1 MGRSPRSLDGGL
13 GDGENVSREAVLMIL
28 EKEGDGV
35 EKAPQN
41 YSSPCRRSHDVAM
54 KNRRT
59 SVKLPILLGFIL
71 VAFIFTTP
79 HTVPVIPTRLRGQV
93 GAWLKMCG
101 SHLGWQD
108 PSVIDIR
115 TRPEDLAKDPR
126 VMHEIP
132 QYVLDYAPLVHL
144 YSEEQFW
151 PCDIKEHLFHVTPEL
166 NYTPIQGLP
175 QLNLSNLDQLNE
187 FEQGRHVFLTSND
200 NVEDRPDWLGGQINI
215 PDDFSDDSKTD
226 CSDSRATSARFRK
239 QSHGGHSDAPA
250 VLLTINKGDGIV
262 DAFWFFFYS
271 YNLGNIVFN
280 IRFGNH
286 IGDWEHTLI
295 RFEHGKPKVVFVS
308 EHFFG
313 SAYSYSAVEKIG
325 NRPVVYSAVGTHAM
339 YATPGTHPYI
349 LPLGIL
355 HDETDRGPLWDPA
368 LNSLTY
374 TYNHVTDTLHPS
386 NRTPDAPTQ
395 WFYFSGKWGDKFYP
409 LNDNRQYGFAGEYHY
424 VNGPLGPRFKH
435 LGRRKVCQG
444 RYSDPCVIKDQLDP
458 DEVREWPGLGEGD
471 DWPDPEMRP
480 PGLPEGGD
488 D

>member
-1 MGRSPRSLDGGL
+1 MDLSPKSLEGGL
-13 GDGENVSREAVLMIL
+13 GHKEKVPTERVGMVSD
-28 EKEGDGV
+28 KEGDSF
-35 EKAPQN
+35 EQAPQ
-41 YSSPCRRSHDVAM
+41 YTLPPFSRAQDVQM
-54 KNRRT
+54 QNPRT
-59 SVKLPILLGFIL
+59 SVKLRILLAFVL
-71 VAFIFTTP
+71 VAFVIAAL
-79 HTVPVIPTRLRGQV
+79 HTFPVIPIWLRDRV
-93 GAWLKMCG
+93 GAWSKTCG
-101 SHLGWQD
+101 FDRARQD
-108 PSVIDIR
+108 PSVIDTK
-115 TRPEDLAKDPR
+115 TRLEDLTNDPR

-151 PCDIKEHLFHVTPEL
+151 PCDMKEHLFHVTPKL

-175 QLNLSNLDQLNE
+175 QLNLSNLNQLNQ
-187 FEQGRHVFLTSND
+187 FEGGRHVFLTSND

-215 PDDFSDDSKTD
+215 PDDFTDDSKANHLQ
-226 CSDSRATSARFRK
+226 SQASKGKIRG

-250 VLLTINKGDGIV
+250 VLVTVDKGDGVV

-295 RFEHGKPKVVFVS
+295 RYKHGEPEVVFVS

-325 NRPVVYSAVGTHAM
+325 KRPVVYSAVGTHAM
-339 YATPGTHPYI
+339 YATSGTHPYI

-374 TYNHVTDTLHPS
+374 TYNHVSDTLSAS

-395 WFYFSGKWGDKFYP
+395 WFYFAGKWGDKFYP

-444 RYSDPCVIKDQLDP
+444 RYSDPCVIKDELDP
-458 DEVREWPGLGEGD
+458 NELRLWPGLGEGD
-471 DWPDPEMRP
+471 DWPEPEMRP
-480 PGLPEGGD
+480 PG
-488 D
+488 